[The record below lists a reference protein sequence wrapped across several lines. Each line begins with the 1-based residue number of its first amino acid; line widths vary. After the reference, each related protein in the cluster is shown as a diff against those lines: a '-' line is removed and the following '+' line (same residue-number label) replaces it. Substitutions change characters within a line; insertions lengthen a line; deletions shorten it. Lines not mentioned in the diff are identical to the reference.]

1 MAGNYRSSNSGIAS
15 KVAQGVR
22 SARSP
27 RVRAATMEKQKE
39 HTKELITHRETER
52 RKSDYA
58 KASHGVAKEKVKLD
72 QIKAR
77 GSETRKTVKAKAKA
91 KAKPT
96 SKPKNDLQVGKK
108 TKEVKKKAK
117 LPADR
122 KW

>member
-22 SARSP
+22 VARSTK
-27 RVRAATMEKQKE
+27 VKVKTMDKQKE
-39 HTKELITHRETER
+39 IAKEVITHRENER
-52 RKSDYA
+52 RKTDYM
-58 KASHGVAKEKVKLD
+58 KASHRVTKEKVKLD

-77 GSETRKTVKAKAKA
+77 GSETRKTIKAKAKV
-91 KAKPT
+91 KA
-96 SKPKNDLQVGKK
+96 KPKNDLQVGKK

>member
-22 SARSP
+22 SARSTK
-27 RVRAATMEKQKE
+27 VKVGTMEKQKE
-39 HTKELITHRETER
+39 NAKEVITHREVER
-52 RKSDYA
+52 RKTDYM
-58 KASHGVAKEKVKLD
+58 KASHGVAKEQVKLN

-108 TKEVKKKAK
+108 TKEVKKKVK